1 MAGQDLGQ
9 RPRHQS
15 LVVLGLSSVGK
26 AAVAFRACS
35 FQILAT
41 TPLLLKLGLIAPV
54 VWLFF
59 FFRKVRVLSLKFKSG
74 GLAQS
79 PPLKSFSILWQ
90 PRKSGSPRLLVS
102 VPTQAVRVGRVQ
114 QPGTFVSL
122 PPFLPSSVVFSTCPS
137 FSCLLSF
144 LHRESNCAKPR
155 LPRTNPDR
163 DPGTGTT
170 TPPRLDEAAGPA
182 LARAW
187 RRSSREGTSR
197 ALETP
202 GRSSSSMEPVQSGPC
217 SLHLPPVLCGM
228 YRSPP
233 LLLAGTPWGRVVVI
247 PRRGQRGGTLLGHK
261 ARLIGDPQ
269 SPRQVSTVEVS
280 NWLRP
285 LVQKSSA
292 RDVIVCVYLYFRR
305 FEWVN

>member
-9 RPRHQS
+9 RPRHQTS
-15 LVVLGLSSVGK
+15 VALGLSSVAGK
-26 AAVAFRACS
+26 AAAASSACS

-59 FFRKVRVLSLKFKSG
+59 FFRKARVLSLKFKSG

-90 PRKSGSPRLLVS
+90 PRKSGSLRLLVS

-114 QPGTFVSL
+114 QPGAFVSL
-122 PPFLPSSVVFSTCPS
+122 PPFLTSSVVFSTCPS

-155 LPRTNPDR
+155 IPRTNPDR

-170 TPPRLDEAAGPA
+170 TPPRLDEAAGPV

-187 RRSSREGTSR
+187 RRSSREGTSW

-228 YRSPP
+228 YRSPS
-233 LLLAGTPWGRVVVI
+233 LFLAGTPWGRVVVI
-247 PRRGQRGGTLLGHK
+247 TRKGQRDGTLLGHK

-269 SPRQVSTVEVS
+269 SPRQVATVEVS
-280 NWLRP
+280 N
-285 LVQKSSA
+285 
-292 RDVIVCVYLYFRR
+292 
-305 FEWVN
+305 